1 MGKLTFKRH
10 YLFYFSA
17 LYLLYAAVG
26 DFDFDYGFYQILRFV
41 AFFSFGFASF
51 TAYSHKQQITPF
63 ILGLIAIVF
72 NPFLPIYLERETWQ
86 LVDIVSGLFLIL
98 WTITTFKDAIY
109 AFFNQVIKK
118 NKKVSIAAISIVAIV
133 FILLIVGWPFVHKYE
148 EPAAASAEYLNTD
161 PLLDEHESGLDQIE
175 PLENND
181 KVKTNQDII
190 VSGENLS
197 NPNIDQLAVITTTTE
212 GLTIGEVQQI
222 NSRRKELGL
231 PVLLEKNNNHSST
244 YNPER
249 PFKSEAIN
257 DIYQNSPTISDQNKN
272 VAEPQGVELE
282 NNEASSPSSEV
293 VL

>member
-26 DFDFDYGFYQILRFV
+26 DFDFDYGFYQLLRFV

-51 TAYSHKQQITPF
+51 TAYSHNQQITPF
-63 ILGLIAIVF
+63 ILGLVAIVF

-109 AFFNQVIKK
+109 VFINRVIKK
-118 NKKVSIAAISIVAIV
+118 NKKVTIAVISIVAIV
-133 FILLIVGWPFVHKYE
+133 FILLFVGWPFVHKYE

-161 PLLDEHESGLDQIE
+161 PLLDEQEKGLDRID
-175 PLENND
+175 PLENTD
-181 KVKTNQDII
+181 KDENNQDII

-197 NPNIDQLAVITTTTE
+197 NPNIDQLAEITTTTE

-222 NSRRKELGL
+222 NSRRRELGL
-231 PVLLEKNNNHSST
+231 PVLLEKDNDHSST

-257 DIYQNSPTISDQNKN
+257 DIYQNSPSVSDQNKK
-272 VAEPQGVELE
+272 VVEPQGVELE
-282 NNEASSPSSEV
+282 NKEASSPSSEV
-293 VL
+293 IL

>member
-10 YLFYFSA
+10 YLFYISA

-26 DFDFDYGFYQILRFV
+26 DFDFDYGFYQLLRFV

-51 TAYSHKQQITPF
+51 TAYTNKQQITPF
-63 ILGLIAIVF
+63 ILGLVAIVF

-98 WTITTFKDAIY
+98 WTITTFKDAMY
-109 AFFNQVIKK
+109 VFFNQVIKK
-118 NKKVSIAAISIVAIV
+118 NKKVSIAVISIVAIV
-133 FILLIVGWPFVHKYE
+133 FILLFVGWPFVHKYE

-161 PLLDEHESGLDQIE
+161 PLLDEHETGLDRID
-175 PLENND
+175 PLENID
-181 KVKTNQDII
+181 KDENNQDII

-197 NPNIDQLAVITTTTE
+197 NPNTDQLAEITTTTE

-222 NSRRKELGL
+222 NSRRRELGL
-231 PVLLEKNNNHSST
+231 PVLLEKDNDHSST

-257 DIYQNSPTISDQNKN
+257 DIYQNSPSVSDQNKN
-272 VAEPQGVELE
+272 VVEPQGVELE
-282 NNEASSPSSEV
+282 NKEASSPSSEV
-293 VL
+293 AL